1 MRPLIETPGYDRHR
15 SIRCVVY
22 GNGTV
27 AAPKTLDDLES
38 ISDILAA
45 NEGFVWLDVA
55 QPSADDLAMLQR
67 EFEIHPMAIEDAS
80 LWHERPKIEFFDRYV
95 LVVTHAAS
103 IDADGGL
110 VTHEIA
116 ILAGANYV
124 VTLRAFPV
132 YPIDE
137 IERRRASSRSVP
149 NDATGLLYIILDTI
163 VDGYFLITERYD
175 DRLVRLES
183 RLFESEKFL
192 ERTEREI
199 FQFKRALTVFR
210 SIIAP
215 MREVLLRL
223 THTEIEPL
231 TPNLSLYFR
240 DVHDH
245 VIRSIEQ
252 VDITRDLVNSTL
264 DIHLA
269 SQSHR
274 QNEVSKQLTIIATI
288 FLPLT
293 YITGFFGQNFGWMV
307 NNIVS
312 PEIFWY
318 LGVGSQIVTLAI
330 LFWFFKSRRWL

>member
-1 MRPLIETPGYDRHR
+1 VRPLIETPGYDRER
-15 SIRCVVY
+15 AIRCFVY
-22 GNGTV
+22 DNGKAV
-27 AAPKTLDDLES
+27 APKTLDDLEA

-55 QPSADDLAMLQR
+55 QPSADDLALLQR

-103 IDADGGL
+103 IDANGAL

-175 DRLVRLES
+175 DRLVRLEA

-199 FQFKRALTVFR
+199 FQFKRALTLFR
-210 SIIAP
+210 SIVAP

-231 TPNLSLYFR
+231 EPSLSLYFR

-245 VIRSIEQ
+245 VIRAIEQ

-312 PEIFWY
+312 PQIFWY
-318 LGVGSQIVTLAI
+318 LGVGSQIATLAI

>member
-1 MRPLIETPGYDRHR
+1 VQPLIATPGYDRDR
-15 SIRCVVY
+15 ALRCLVY
-22 GNGTV
+22 AHGTSD
-27 AAPKTLDDLES
+27 APAELDDLEA
-38 ISDILAA
+38 ISDIL
-45 NEGFVWLDVA
+45 ETSDDFVWLDLA
-55 QPSADDLAMLQR
+55 QPTTTDLALLQR
-67 EFEIHPMAIEDAS
+67 EFEIHPVAIEDAT

-103 IDADGGL
+103 LDADGAL

-116 ILAGANYV
+116 IIAGRNYV
-124 VTLRAFPV
+124 ITLRAFPL
-132 YPIDE
+132 YPVDE
-137 IERRRASSRSVP
+137 IERRRNTSRSVP

-163 VDGYFLITERYD
+163 VDGFFPITEGYD

-183 RLFESEKFL
+183 RLFDSDTFL

-199 FQFKRALTVFR
+199 FRFKRALTLFR
-210 SIIAP
+210 ASIAP
-215 MREVLLRL
+215 LREVLLRL
-223 THTEIEPL
+223 THTEVEPL
-231 TPNLSLYFR
+231 KPELSLYFR

-245 VIRSIEQ
+245 IVRAIEQ
-252 VDITRDLVNSTL
+252 IDITRDLVNSTL

-312 PEIFWY
+312 PQTFWY
-318 LGVGSQIVTLAI
+318 LGIGSQVITVII
-330 LFWFFKSRRWL
+330 LFAFFRSRRWL

>member
-1 MRPLIETPGYDRHR
+1 MRPLVETPGYDRHR
-15 SIRCVVY
+15 AVRCLVY
-22 GNGTV
+22 DDDRST
-27 AAPKTLDDLES
+27 PPRTLDDLAA
-38 ISDILAA
+38 ISDILEA
-45 NEGFVWLDVA
+45 GSDFVWLDIA
-55 QPSADDLAMLQR
+55 QPSPEDLQLLQS
-67 EFEIHPMAIEDAS
+67 EFEIHPIAIEDAS
-80 LWHERPKIEFFDRYV
+80 LWHERPKIEFFERYV

-103 IDADGGL
+103 LDRDGAL

-116 ILAGANYV
+116 IIAGRNYV
-124 VTLRAFPV
+124 VTLRAFPL

-137 IERRRASSRSVP
+137 IERRRQLSLSVP
-149 NDATGLLYIILDTI
+149 LDATGLLYIILDTI
-163 VDGYFLITERYD
+163 VDGFFPITERYD

-183 RLFESEKFL
+183 RLFDNDKFL

-199 FQFKRALTVFR
+199 FQFKRALVMFR
-210 SIIAP
+210 SIVAP

-223 THTEIEPL
+223 THAEVAPL
-231 TPNLSLYFR
+231 KPELSLYFR

-245 VIRSIEQ
+245 IIRAMEQ
-252 VDITRDLVNSTL
+252 IDITRDLVNSTL

-269 SQSHR
+269 MQSHR

-318 LGVGSQIVTLAI
+318 LGVGSQIVTLII
-330 LFWFFKSRRWL
+330 LFAFFRSRRWL

>member
-1 MRPLIETPGYDRHR
+1 VRPLIETPGYDRHR